1 MDVSDCKGFPV
12 IGLDVWEHAY
22 YLNYQNRRPDY
33 INAFWNVVNWD
44 EVSKRFASAKQ
55 VYGNRKIRNTKI
67 NITTTINEQLTTDNI
82 MKTLTLSGSKR
93 TSVGKK
99 QTNALRREGKV
110 PCILYG
116 GKDIVHFEAI
126 EKDFKP
132 LVYTPDVHMIKLDVG
147 GKQVDAI
154 LKDIQFHPV
163 TDSIMHV
170 DFLEV
175 IADKPVVMDIPVRF
189 NGTATGVKEGGQMLK
204 KLTKIRVKGLISK
217 IPATIEVNVVPLK
230 IGDYIRIKDI
240 KYDGVTFLHE
250 PVVTI
255 VAVKTT
261 RAVVEEVTPAAA
273 AAAAVAGAP
282 ATAAAGAAAATAT
295 AGATPA
301 GPAKE
306 EKKAEKKK

>member
-1 MDVSDCKGFPV
+1 
-12 IGLDVWEHAY
+12 
-22 YLNYQNRRPDY
+22 
-33 INAFWNVVNWD
+33 
-44 EVSKRFASAKQ
+44 
-55 VYGNRKIRNTKI
+55 
-67 NITTTINEQLTTDNI
+67 
-82 MKTLTLSGSKR
+82 MKTITLTGSKR

-99 QTNALRREGKV
+99 EANALRRDGKV

-126 EKDFKP
+126 EKDFKH
-132 LVYTPDVHMIKLDVG
+132 LVYTPDVHIVKLDVG
-147 GKQVDAI
+147 GKQTDAI

-163 TDSIMHV
+163 TDRIQHV

-175 IADKPVVMDIPVRF
+175 LSDKPVVMDIPVRF
-189 NGTATGVKEGGQMLK
+189 NGTAVGVKEGGQMLK
-204 KLTKIRVKGLISK
+204 KLTKIRLKGLISK
-217 IPATIEVNVVPLK
+217 IPATIEINIENMK

-240 KYDGVTFLHE
+240 SYDGITFLHE

-261 RAVVEEVTPAAA
+261 RAVVEEITPAAA

-282 ATAAAGAAAATAT
+282 AVAAVGAAPAATPAAGAGAA
-295 AGATPA
+295 PV
-301 GPAKE
+301 KE

>member
-1 MDVSDCKGFPV
+1 
-12 IGLDVWEHAY
+12 
-22 YLNYQNRRPDY
+22 
-33 INAFWNVVNWD
+33 
-44 EVSKRFASAKQ
+44 
-55 VYGNRKIRNTKI
+55 
-67 NITTTINEQLTTDNI
+67 
-82 MKTLTLSGSKR
+82 MKTLTLAGTKRKTIGR
-93 TSVGKK
+93 TSA
-99 QTNALRREGKV
+99 NALRRDGKV

-116 GKDIVHFEAI
+116 GKDILHFEAI
-126 EKDFKP
+126 EKDFKH
-132 LVYTPDVHMIKLDVG
+132 LVYTPDIHMIKLDVG

-163 TDSIMHV
+163 TDRIQHV

-175 IADKPVVMDIPVRF
+175 ISDKPVVMDVPVRF
-189 NGTATGVKEGGQMLK
+189 NGTAVGVKEGGQMLK
-204 KLTKIRVKGLISK
+204 KLIKIRVKGLISK
-217 IPATIEVNVVPLK
+217 IPATIEINVEKMK

-240 KYDGVTFLHE
+240 NYDGITFLHE

-282 ATAAAGAAAATAT
+282 AVAGAATPAAGTAATPAAGAAA
-295 AGATPA
+295 
-301 GPAKE
+301 PAKE

>member
-1 MDVSDCKGFPV
+1 
-12 IGLDVWEHAY
+12 
-22 YLNYQNRRPDY
+22 
-33 INAFWNVVNWD
+33 
-44 EVSKRFASAKQ
+44 
-55 VYGNRKIRNTKI
+55 
-67 NITTTINEQLTTDNI
+67 
-82 MKTLTLSGSKR
+82 MKTFTLAGTKRKTIGR
-93 TSVGKK
+93 TS
-99 QTNALRREGKV
+99 THALRREGKV

-116 GKDIVHFEAI
+116 GKDVLHFEAI
-126 EKDFKP
+126 EKDFKH

-147 GKQVDAI
+147 GKQTDAI

-175 IADKPVVMDIPVRF
+175 ISDKPVVMDIPVRF
-189 NGTATGVKEGGQMLK
+189 NGTATGVREGGQMLK
-204 KLTKIRVKGLISK
+204 KLTKIRLKGLISK
-217 IPATIEVNVVPLK
+217 IPATIEINVEKMK

-240 KYDGVTFLHE
+240 KYDGITFLHE

-261 RAVVEEVTPAAA
+261 RAVVEEITPAAA

-282 ATAAAGAAAATAT
+282 ATAGAATPAAGAA
-295 AGATPA
+295 TPA
-301 GPAKE
+301 AGTTAAPAKE

>member
-1 MDVSDCKGFPV
+1 
-12 IGLDVWEHAY
+12 
-22 YLNYQNRRPDY
+22 
-33 INAFWNVVNWD
+33 
-44 EVSKRFASAKQ
+44 
-55 VYGNRKIRNTKI
+55 
-67 NITTTINEQLTTDNI
+67 
-82 MKTLTLSGSKR
+82 MKTITLSGSQRK
-93 TSVGKK
+93 SLGKK
-99 QTNALRREGKV
+99 ETHSLRKEGKV

-116 GKDIVHFEAI
+116 GKDIMHFEAI
-126 EKDFKP
+126 EKDFKH

-175 IADKPVVMDIPVRF
+175 IGDKPVMMDIPVKF
-189 NGTATGVKEGGQMLK
+189 NGTPVGVKEGGQMLK
-204 KLTKIRVKGLISK
+204 KLTKIRVKAAISK
-217 IPATIEVNVVPLK
+217 IPGTIDLDVVPLK
-230 IGDYIRIKDI
+230 IGDSIRIKDI
-240 KYDGVTFLHE
+240 KYPGVTFLHE
-250 PVVTI
+250 PAVTI

-282 ATAAAGAAAATAT
+282 AVAGATAAAPAAAAAGAA
-295 AGATPA
+295 
-301 GPAKE
+301 PAKE

>member
-1 MDVSDCKGFPV
+1 
-12 IGLDVWEHAY
+12 
-22 YLNYQNRRPDY
+22 
-33 INAFWNVVNWD
+33 
-44 EVSKRFASAKQ
+44 
-55 VYGNRKIRNTKI
+55 
-67 NITTTINEQLTTDNI
+67 
-82 MKTLTLSGSKR
+82 MKTLTLAGSKR
-93 TSVGKK
+93 TSLGKK
-99 QTNALRREGKV
+99 NTHALRREGKV

-116 GKDIVHFEAI
+116 GKDVVHFEAI
-126 EKDFKP
+126 EKDFKH

-175 IADKPVVMDIPVRF
+175 IADKPVVMDIPVKF
-189 NGTATGVKEGGQMLK
+189 NGTPVGVKEGGQMLK
-204 KLTKIRVKGLISK
+204 KLTKIRLKGLISK
-217 IPATIEVNVVPLK
+217 IPATIEINVVPLK
-230 IGDYIRIKDI
+230 IGDYVRIKDI

-282 ATAAAGAAAATAT
+282 ATAAVGAAAGTPA

-301 GPAKE
+301 APVKE

>member
-1 MDVSDCKGFPV
+1 
-12 IGLDVWEHAY
+12 
-22 YLNYQNRRPDY
+22 
-33 INAFWNVVNWD
+33 
-44 EVSKRFASAKQ
+44 
-55 VYGNRKIRNTKI
+55 
-67 NITTTINEQLTTDNI
+67 
-82 MKTLTLSGSKR
+82 MKTLTLAGSKR
-93 TSVGKK
+93 TSLGKK
-99 QTNALRREGKV
+99 NTHALRREGKV

-116 GKDIVHFEAI
+116 GKDVVHFEAI
-126 EKDFKP
+126 EKDFKH

-175 IADKPVVMDIPVRF
+175 IADKPVVMNIPVKF
-189 NGTATGVKEGGQMLK
+189 NGTPVGVKEGGQMLK
-204 KLTKIRVKGLISK
+204 KLTKIRLKGLISK
-217 IPATIEVNVVPLK
+217 IPATIEINVVPLK
-230 IGDYIRIKDI
+230 IGDYVRIKDI

-282 ATAAAGAAAATAT
+282 ATAAVGAAAGTPA

-301 GPAKE
+301 APVKE